1 MIDSPEPVAAVPR
14 DSVGIAWSQVVA
26 ILAAAI
32 ALGLV
37 YNIASPLGVRAPKSE
52 NPTVIPPAK
61 PNTPTL
67 PLTASVSTN
76 SAVSTHPSNHATT
89 HASPFTVHWI
99 EIKALVEAG
108 QIVLVDGRPK
118 TAYDIEHIP
127 TAVSLPAESAPEAF
141 IDFATKY
148 PQHTAL
154 VVYCSSENCDTA
166 HELAE
171 KLRSEFGYSNVK
183 EMPGGVVEYRVA
195 ESGTNQPNSK

>member
-1 MIDSPEPVAAVPR
+1 MIDCPEPVAAVPR
-14 DSVGIAWSQVVA
+14 DSVGIAWSQVFA
-26 ILAAAI
+26 ILVTAVV
-32 ALGLV
+32 LGLV
-37 YNIASPLGVRAPKSE
+37 YNIGSPLGVRAPKSE
-52 NPTVIPPAK
+52 NQVAIPPVR
-61 PNTPTL
+61 PNSPTL

-76 SAVSTHPSNHATT
+76 SASVIATSAPSTTNT
-89 HASPFTVHWI
+89 SPFTVRWV
-99 EIKALVEAG
+99 EIKSLVEAG

-127 TAVSLPAESAPEAF
+127 TAVSLPAESAPDAF

-148 PQHTAL
+148 PPHTAL

-183 EMPGGVVEYRVA
+183 EMPGGVVEYRMA